1 MEEGAP
7 QNKTQKIPVSLI
19 KQQEKIPVPASAV
32 PFYNPRVS
40 GPKLNNYVTQA
51 AAFQKK
57 PQHSSTANLVNK
69 AVHNYSA
76 VAANTVNS
84 SLNQPSINVHSVSNI
99 LQAGLEPNQ
108 SLPSSRS
115 NKNISRFGS
124 KAVKIDLS
132 QISDSSR
139 PR

>member
-1 MEEGAP
+1 M
-7 QNKTQKIPVSLI
+7 
-19 KQQEKIPVPASAV
+19 AS
-32 PFYNPRVS
+32 
-40 GPKLNNYVTQA
+40 
-51 AAFQKK
+51 
-57 PQHSSTANLVNK
+57 
-69 AVHNYSA
+69 
-76 VAANTVNS
+76 NTVNS
-84 SLNQPSINVHSVSNI
+84 SLNQPSINIHSVSNI

-124 KAVKIDLS
+124 KAIKIDLS

>member
-1 MEEGAP
+1 M
-7 QNKTQKIPVSLI
+7 
-19 KQQEKIPVPASAV
+19 
-32 PFYNPRVS
+32 
-40 GPKLNNYVTQA
+40 
-51 AAFQKK
+51 
-57 PQHSSTANLVNK
+57 
-69 AVHNYSA
+69 HNHSA
-76 VAANTVNS
+76 VAANTANS
-84 SLNQPSINVHSVSNI
+84 SLNQPSINVHSVSNF

-132 QISDSSR
+132 QISDNSR